1 MSLWYVTI
9 VTTKLVT
16 IYCVSIHN
24 IATSLTDDE
33 RCSIKN
39 GLKINNINIE
49 DTAASLL
56 SIVEVI
62 YVLIY

>member
-9 VTTKLVT
+9 VTAKVGYYIL
-16 IYCVSIHN
+16 CQHSQH
-24 IATSLTDDE
+24 TSLTDDE
-33 RCSIKN
+33 RCSIKD

-56 SIVEVI
+56 SVVEVLS
-62 YVLIY
+62 VLIY